1 MRQVTELPAD
11 CRALI
16 PSSVRGTYQSWQAFV
31 PLEHCDRIKRL
42 SRLSSALP
50 PDQRPV
56 FYEGIVPAARLPA
69 SFGVDI
75 PVLRVV
81 FPERSFFD
89 TDEFE
94 LRPEAQE
101 IVAIVAESLRKE
113 PPDVTLFVAGHTDSR
128 GNDDYNEAL
137 SIDRANSIA
146 TAIFAKGISLA
157 SIWRI
162 GFGEDMPLYSGS
174 TSYDF
179 DRNRRVEFLFASK
192 VEAVSD
198 WLATQQSSGLCQGSS
213 QRETDLCRQ
222 KLRFRQDYVA
232 ERISSSRPVQVSMSR
247 AVKRGVIPESMRQ
260 TKVAPTALANRQ
272 VSPVSKERAQVLPE
286 GSTRIRIDPVN
297 HRSDKVRIT
306 L

>member
-1 MRQVTELPAD
+1 
-11 CRALI
+11 
-16 PSSVRGTYQSWQAFV
+16 
-31 PLEHCDRIKRL
+31 
-42 SRLSSALP
+42 
-50 PDQRPV
+50 V

-247 AVKRGVIPESMRQ
+247 AVKRGGHSREHEADQGRTDRAGEPPGQSGEQGTGSGPARGEHANPDRSGQSSQRQ
-260 TKVAPTALANRQ
+260 GAHHIVA
-272 VSPVSKERAQVLPE
+272 E
-286 GSTRIRIDPVN
+286 
-297 HRSDKVRIT
+297 
-306 L
+306 